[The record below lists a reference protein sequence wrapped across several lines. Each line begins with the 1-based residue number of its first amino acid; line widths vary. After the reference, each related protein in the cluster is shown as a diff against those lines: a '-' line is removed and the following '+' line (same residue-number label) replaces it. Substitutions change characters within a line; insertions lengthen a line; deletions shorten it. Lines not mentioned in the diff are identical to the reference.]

1 MSILIKVSKADKHF
15 ENVHALKS
23 VSMCIRR
30 GSIYGLVG
38 TNGSGKTTI
47 LKHITGIIRP
57 DSGNITLD
65 GKPIYENTSAK
76 QRICFVPDDLFFFGN
91 YNLNDMRRL
100 YAGMYKKWN
109 NQRFDALVNA
119 FKLDRSKKI
128 IKFSKGMQ
136 KQAAF
141 TLAISAMPDVLVLD
155 EPVDGL
161 DPIVRRTVWDIL
173 VNDVAEREMTVI
185 ISSHNLKEIEGICD
199 TVGILSAGELVLEK
213 ELDDLKSNIHKV
225 QAAFAKPQ
233 SDPYK
238 SLNVL
243 SRTTTGSVD
252 MLIVRNSAEEIEE
265 TLSPYNPLILD
276 MLPLTLEEIF
286 IYELGGEKNEYRSIL
301 L

>member
-1 MSILIKVSKADKHF
+1 MIILIKVSKADKHF

-23 VSMCIRR
+23 VSMCIKR

-57 DSGNITLD
+57 DSGEITLD
-65 GKPIYENTSAK
+65 GRPIYENIAAK
-76 QRICFVPDDLFFFGN
+76 QRICFVPDDLYFFGN
-91 YNLNDMRRL
+91 YNLNDMSSL

-109 NQRFDALVNA
+109 NERFANLVNH
-119 FKLDRSKKI
+119 FNLDAKKKI

-141 TLAISAMPDVLVLD
+141 TLAISAMPDVLILD

-161 DPIVRRTVWDIL
+161 DPIVRRTVWDLII
-173 VNDVAEREMTVI
+173 NDVAERKMTVL
-185 ISSHNLKEIEGICD
+185 ISSHNLKEIESICD
-199 TVGILSAGELVLEK
+199 TVGILADGELVLEK
-213 ELDDLKSNIHKV
+213 DLDDLKTNIHKV
-225 QAAFAKPQ
+225 QVAFTRPQ
-233 SDPYK
+233 LDAYEK
-238 SLNVL
+238 LNIL

-252 MLIVRNSAEEIEE
+252 MLLVGNSTEEIENA
-265 TLSPYNPLILD
+265 LSPFAPAILD

-286 IYELGGEKNEYRSIL
+286 IYELGGEKNEYNNIL
-301 L
+301 F